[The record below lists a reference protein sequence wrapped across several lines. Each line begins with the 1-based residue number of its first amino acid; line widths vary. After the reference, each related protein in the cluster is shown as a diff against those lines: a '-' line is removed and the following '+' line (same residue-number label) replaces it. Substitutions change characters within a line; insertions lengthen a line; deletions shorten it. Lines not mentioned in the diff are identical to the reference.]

1 MAVIEVPDFK
11 TAQDFLLWVESLDDK
26 FIQSWKT
33 KDWLAMYEKLTTLV
47 DNDKSV
53 EEDYRQYVKDLERME
68 QPEKLLMKKLRKW
81 LNTPLK
87 QLGKP
92 DKINPIVLRYH
103 FVNQEDNI
111 AAFVK
116 LYNNYRFE
124 PQQFEAI
131 RELAKESGRKMSEEQ
146 YIDLAGISGAMS
158 DGFMHR
164 ENMLRAANKVDE
176 IVKDNMDLPDEKSS
190 RIIISKQKKMG
201 SGDALNYDG
210 KPRIRLGAAW
220 MDAML
225 KVMFHESAH
234 AHLQNSS
241 TYQQKML
248 EEGLLPLK
256 KYSQELDRDFYELMR
271 YNMSFYLSWDK
282 GDVYVQSLLADKV
295 NMTAKEVADK
305 KKEAFNGYKKQP
317 NERFS
322 NVFGIE
328 AERVF
333 RREHNQYSER
343 NAALVRNFLEPLLG
357 APVSSK
363 YVDGNI
369 QIEYKSLL
377 KGIDSKELI
386 RRYNYLMDGADEGL
400 LKEMNMRE
408 FDGKVVITVPRKH
421 SFREPFLDIINKN
434 YRKSSLIAYTRN
446 KLAKKIDKTAA
457 ILGIES
463 NLQDYKMSDRYK
475 YTEFNISLKL
485 EKKLRDIDN
494 SRQQQQHSLKK
505 AVKLIRKGIQITKD
519 VIKQRLSKER

>member
-11 TAQDFLLWVESLDDK
+11 TAQDFSLWVESLDDK

-33 KDWLAMYEKLTTLV
+33 KDWLAMYEKLTAFV
-47 DNDKSV
+47 DNDKAV
-53 EEDYRQYVKDLERME
+53 EKDYRQYVKDLERME

-131 RELAKESGRKMSEEQ
+131 RELAKESGRKISEEQ
-146 YIDLAGISGAMS
+146 YIDLSRISGVMGRS
-158 DGFMHR
+158 VGHR
-164 ENMLRAANKVDE
+164 ESMLNAANKVDE
-176 IVKDNMDLPDEKSS
+176 IVREHTDLPDEKSAK
-190 RIIISKQKKMG
+190 IVISKQKKRG
-201 SGDALNYDG
+201 SGDASNYDG
-210 KPRIRLGAAW
+210 NPRIRLGAAW

-225 KVMFHESAH
+225 GVMFHESAH

-241 TYQQKML
+241 IYQQKML
-248 EEGLLPLK
+248 KEGQLPLK

-271 YNMSFYLSWDK
+271 YNTSFYLSWDK

-305 KKEAFNGYKKQP
+305 KTEAFNGYKKQP

-328 AERVF
+328 AEREF

-343 NAALVRNFLEPLLG
+343 NAAWVRDYLEPLLG
-357 APVSSK
+357 TPVSSE
-363 YVDGNI
+363 YVDGGNI
-369 QIEYKSLL
+369 RMEYKSSL
-377 KGIDSKELI
+377 GVNNSELI
-386 RRYNYLMDGADEGL
+386 RRYNYLMDGADENL
-400 LKEMNMRE
+400 LKDMNMRE
-408 FDGKVVITVPRKH
+408 QDGKVVITVPREY
-421 SFREPFLDIINKN
+421 SFRKRFFDVDNKN
-434 YRKSSLIAYTRN
+434 YGKSTLLAYTRN
-446 KLAKKIDKTAA
+446 KLAKKIDKAA
-457 ILGIES
+457 ALLGVES
-463 NLQDYKMSDRYK
+463 NLQDYKMPARYRK
-475 YTEFNISLKL
+475 AEYKMSRKL
-485 EKKLRDIDN
+485 ERKLHNTENNRKQNEDN
-494 SRQQQQHSLKK
+494 LRK
-505 AVKLIRKGIQITKD
+505 AMKMIRKGIQITKD
-519 VIKQRLSKER
+519 AIKQRLSKER